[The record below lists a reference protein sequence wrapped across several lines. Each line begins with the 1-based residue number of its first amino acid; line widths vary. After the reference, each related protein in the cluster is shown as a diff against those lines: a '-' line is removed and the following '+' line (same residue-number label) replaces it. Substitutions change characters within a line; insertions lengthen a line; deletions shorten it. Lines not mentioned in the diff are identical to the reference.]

1 MHLLIVLVF
10 ISSGKWVCLGQQ
22 KKNQKNFYSE
32 KILKFIKKFQSF
44 FTFQEVIHEVNLM
57 TLGSIK
63 I

>member
-10 ISSGKWVCLGQQ
+10 ISSSKWVCLGQQ
-22 KKNQKNFYSE
+22 QKNQKNFYSK

-44 FTFQEVIHEVNLM
+44 FTFQEVIHEVNLI

>member
-10 ISSGKWVCLGQQ
+10 ISSGKWVCLGQ
-22 KKNQKNFYSE
+22 QKNFYSE